1 MVLSLTGFSVA
12 ALLSLRQELP
22 RPLAL
27 HRLWTIIAETHWE
40 WLGSWRR
47 GFGTLLSYA
56 LARRV
61 PAEARLGLRLI
72 YAGGHWK
79 YFLGGPTCT
88 YCAAGAVVLSIGKRT

>member
-72 YAGGHWK
+72 YAGGH
-79 YFLGGPTCT
+79 
-88 YCAAGAVVLSIGKRT
+88 

>member
-1 MVLSLTGFSVA
+1 M
-12 ALLSLRQELP
+12 RQMLP

-27 HRLWTIIAETHWE
+27 QWLGAVRFGWNMRTIIAETHWE

-61 PAEARLGLRLI
+61 PAEAGLGLRLI

-88 YCAAGAVVLSIGKRT
+88 YCAAGAVVLSIEKRT